1 MSWIDVIKDLGF
13 PIFVAV
19 FVLVRMEPA
28 IKRLDASIT
37 ALTIV
42 AAKSNGMKNKD
53 ISEVIDAVKY
63 RRKKNKG
70 RRITDHI
77 EAKELTEERKSL

>member
-1 MSWIDVIKDLGF
+1 MLWMDVIKDLGF

-19 FVLVRMEPA
+19 FVLIRMEPA
-28 IKRLDASIT
+28 IKRLDASIM

-53 ISEVIDAVKY
+53 ISDVIDAVKA
-63 RRKKNKG
+63 RKKGKSG
-70 RRITDHI
+70 RRLTDHI
-77 EAKELTEERKSL
+77 DIEM

>member
-1 MSWIDVIKDLGF
+1 MVWMDVIKDLGF

-28 IKRLDASIT
+28 IKRLDSSIM

-53 ISEVIDAVKY
+53 ISEVIEAVTTK
-63 RRKKNKG
+63 RRVGKN
-70 RRITDHI
+70 RRVTD
-77 EAKELTEERKSL
+77 KLVVD